1 MKKRNIFLAVL
12 SAGLILTASIGSAW
26 AYFTTYVEAEG
37 GYTISLGDETTVEED
52 FSAWMKSLV
61 ITSTEDSEPVYVRA
75 KAFSGDAYPLTYS
88 DGKAFNKEDP
98 KDNHHDDGVWSDKNG
113 SWMPNADGYYYYSKI
128 IYGGGKTNE
137 LQVKIE
143 TVPSEVTEKE
153 FNVVV
158 IYETTPVQYKEDG
171 KAFRPDEIDWDN
183 AKLNVDRV
191 EGGAE

>member
-1 MKKRNIFLAVL
+1 MKKRNVFLAVL
-12 SAGLILTASIGSAW
+12 AAGLVLTASIGSAW

-37 GYTISLGDETTVEED
+37 GYTISLGDETTVEEN

-61 ITSTEDSEPVYVRA
+61 ITSTADSEPVYVRA
-75 KAFSGDAYPLTYS
+75 RAFSGDSYPLTYS
-88 DGKAFNKEDP
+88 DGEAFNEEDP
-98 KDNHHDDGVWSDKNG
+98 EGKHGDDGVG
-113 SWMPNADGYYYYSKI
+113 SGQDGFWAPNADGYYYYSKI

-143 TVPSEVTEKE
+143 NVPEDVTEKE

-171 KAFRPDEIDWDN
+171 TAYGPSEINWDE
-183 AKLNVDRV
+183 AKLDVDRV